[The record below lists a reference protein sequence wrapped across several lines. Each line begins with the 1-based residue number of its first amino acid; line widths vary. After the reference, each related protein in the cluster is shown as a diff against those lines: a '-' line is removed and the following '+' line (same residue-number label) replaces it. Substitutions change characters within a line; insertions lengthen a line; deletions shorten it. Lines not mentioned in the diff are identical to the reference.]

1 MDRRDHFYV
10 TLFSNASQIVYPSN
24 TIAAF
29 TVQLAKTIEL
39 GPSENW
45 EVGLCELSHP
55 PPTTGNLRPL
65 VVVGDTNALVYC
77 DLIAP
82 QFVGT
87 AMARYLRTFITP
99 TVYGVHNFRQV
110 YYVPVEKRTFRDIRI
125 EVLNLS
131 GKRIAFKDSQAPLKV
146 VLHFRR
152 VGTRS

>member
-1 MDRRDHFYV
+1 MDNFYV
-10 TLFSNASQIVYPSN
+10 TLFSNASQKVYPGN

-55 PPTTGNLRPL
+55 PPTVGNLRAI
-65 VVVGDTNALVYC
+65 VVAGDTNALVYC
-77 DLIAP
+77 DIIAP

-99 TVYGVHNFRQV
+99 TIYGVHYFQNV
-110 YYVPVEKRTFRDIRI
+110 YYVPVEKRTIRDIRI
-125 EVLNLS
+125 EVLDLS
-131 GKRIAFKDSQAPLKV
+131 GNRIAFKDSKAPLKV

-152 VGTRS
+152 VATQ